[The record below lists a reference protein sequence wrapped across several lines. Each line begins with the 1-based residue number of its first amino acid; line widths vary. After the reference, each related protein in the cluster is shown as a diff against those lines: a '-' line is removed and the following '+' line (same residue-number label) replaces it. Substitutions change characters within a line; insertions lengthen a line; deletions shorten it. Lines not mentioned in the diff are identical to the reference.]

1 MPTTVVSPGCLLLLH
16 RRRRLILVRLH
27 PEVLERV
34 VQLLGLL
41 QGHRLGCGGG
51 GERTRFLL
59 QRGKARGR
67 EKTTLERRSARG
79 SGARDWEG
87 GEEGRGEAAGGE
99 AAPHEGRRG

>member
-51 GERTRFLL
+51 GTNAVPAATR
-59 QRGKARGR
+59 
-67 EKTTLERRSARG
+67 ESA
-79 SGARDWEG
+79 GA
-87 GEEGRGEAAGGE
+87 GEDDA
-99 AAPHEGRRG
+99 